1 VIFNVA
7 QLLKAP
13 TGSSRFYQVEEP
25 FEAGS
30 GAEARAS
37 GPIRGSIKLL
47 RTVSGIMLSG
57 SLALPVELS
66 CCRCL
71 ELFTT
76 QVSTAPEE
84 EFQPVVDPATGA
96 PLRELSEDPIL
107 RIDEHHLLDPTEL
120 LQQLIT
126 VSVPL
131 HPVCAPDCPGLC
143 PQCGKALSEGPCS
156 CESDELDPRLA
167 TLKELLAED

>member
-1 VIFNVA
+1 MIFNVA
-7 QLLKAP
+7 QLLRAP

-25 FEAGS
+25 FEVGLE
-30 GAEARAS
+30 AEARAS
-37 GPIRGSIKLL
+37 GPIQGSIKLL
-47 RTVSGIMLSG
+47 RAVSGIMLTG

-76 QVSTAPEE
+76 RVSIAPEE
-84 EFQPVVDPATGA
+84 EFQPIVAATTGA
-96 PLRELSEDPIL
+96 TLHKLSEDPIL

-120 LQQLIT
+120 LRQLIA

-143 PQCGKALSEGPCS
+143 PQCGKTLSEGLCS
-156 CESDELDPRLA
+156 CESAELDPRLV
-167 TLKELLAED
+167 TLKELLVED

>member
-1 VIFNVA
+1 MIFNVA

-25 FEAGS
+25 FKASS

-37 GPIRGSIKLL
+37 GPIQGSIKLL
-47 RTVSGIMLSG
+47 RTVSGIMLTG
-57 SLALPVELS
+57 SLALPMELS

-71 ELFTT
+71 DLFTI
-76 QVSTAPEE
+76 QVSITPEE

-96 PLRELSEDPIL
+96 PLRELPEEPIL
-107 RIDEHHLLDPTEL
+107 HIDEHHLLDSTEL

-126 VSVPL
+126 VSLPL
-131 HPVCAPDCPGLC
+131 HPICAPDCPGLC
-143 PQCGKALSEGPCS
+143 PQCGKALSEGPCFCKS
-156 CESDELDPRLA
+156 ATLDPRLVM
-167 TLKELLAED
+167 LKELLVED